1 MDDCK
6 MMGKFYKQ
14 GKTKFMLT
22 HVVKYGKSRF
32 VLYVYTYFR
41 FILFVF
47 VTLKLAIIL
56 RLCRKMYYS
65 FLEISDL
72 GFPSSIHNRSG
83 WWSVVL

>member
-1 MDDCK
+1 MTDCK
-6 MMGKFYKQ
+6 MMGIFYKQ

-41 FILFVF
+41 FILFVS

-56 RLCRKMYYS
+56 RL
-65 FLEISDL
+65 LVV
-72 GFPSSIHNRSG
+72 SIPLCLVEKCDIRF
-83 WWSVVL
+83 